1 MKMDEQVV
9 KEKNKNVAL
18 ELMKATKNKIEEILS
33 YSKNNERKLITLHN
47 ENMQMLNM
55 MQAFLNSGLKCQIPG
70 LTAKQLFYM
79 YNRGY
84 TVDELSGISG
94 YTTDE
99 VLSKLKTYL

>member
-18 ELMKATKNKIEEILS
+18 DLMKAIKNKVEEILS
-33 YSKNNERKLITLHN
+33 YSKNNEKKLITLHN
-47 ENMQMLNM
+47 ENMQMLQM
-55 MQAFLNSGLKCQIPG
+55 IQSFLNSGLRCQIPG

-84 TVDELSGISG
+84 SIEELSGISG
-94 YTTDE
+94 YSIEDIE
-99 VLSKLKTYL
+99 KKIKTYI

>member
-9 KEKNKNVAL
+9 KDKNKNVAL
-18 ELMKATKNKIEEILS
+18 DLMKATKNKIEEILS

-79 YNRGY
+79 YSRGY
-84 TVDELSGISG
+84 TVQELSGISG

-99 VLSKLKTYL
+99 VLSKIKTYL